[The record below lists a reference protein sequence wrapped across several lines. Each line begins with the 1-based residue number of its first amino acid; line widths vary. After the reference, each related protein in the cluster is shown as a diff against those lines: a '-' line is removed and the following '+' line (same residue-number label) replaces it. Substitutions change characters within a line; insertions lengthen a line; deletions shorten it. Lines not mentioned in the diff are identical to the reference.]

1 MFFPRLSCRKSSH
14 TTCLSGDM
22 PPVRVS
28 GQVAWS
34 YTKGFPALHGT
45 KVMQSGHLP
54 SDLEKPG
61 GFNLEGTLAA
71 DRVGWMISFNS
82 LFRMSAYTEL
92 VAHPMSPKRRHLHE
106 YYEIINWMLTG
117 LSEHFKEALSWERA
131 IYVCSLTVF
140 PPPPPPPPQKKKKK
154 KNKKS

>member
-1 MFFPRLSCRKSSH
+1 MPETHLPSVFPPDFLVLCKSSH

-22 PPVRVS
+22 TPVRVS
-28 GQVAWS
+28 GQVASS

-71 DRVGWMISFNS
+71 DSGVDDLI
-82 LFRMSAYTEL
+82 
-92 VAHPMSPKRRHLHE
+92 
-106 YYEIINWMLTG
+106 
-117 LSEHFKEALSWERA
+117 
-131 IYVCSLTVF
+131 
-140 PPPPPPPPQKKKKK
+140 
-154 KNKKS
+154 